1 MKLNNMNKIVLEDS
15 LVNSSEIIKTI
26 NESGIFKLDL
36 ENISKD
42 IVINI
47 EDNLSVTI
55 VEINTKNIINTIT
68 YNIGI
73 NSKLNINVFDDSN
86 DINRNITINLNGKN
100 SDVKFNAGIISHDK
114 NIYKLNVHH
123 NASDTT
129 SNTILHGVSYNDS
142 KILIENN
149 GYIPKGS
156 SKSVLKQDNKIILM
170 GNNNS
175 KIDPNLYIDEYDVE
189 ASHGAYIGKF
199 EDEVLFYL
207 NSRGLDYDMSYNL
220 LIKGFLLDEFY
231 LDDEINEDILK
242 IINKYWR

>member
-68 YNIGI
+68 YNIGT

-114 NIYKLNVHH
+114 NTYKLNVHH
-123 NASDTT
+123 NTSYTT

-142 KILIENN
+142 NISIENN

-231 LDDEINEDILK
+231 LDDEIKEDILK

>member
-47 EDNLSVTI
+47 EDNLLVTI

-68 YNIGI
+68 YNIGT

-86 DINRNITINLNGKN
+86 DINRNVTINLNGKN

-123 NASDTT
+123 NVSDTT

-156 SKSVLKQDNKIILM
+156 SKSILKQDNKIILM

-231 LDDEINEDILK
+231 LDDEIKEDILK
-242 IINKYWR
+242 IINKYCR